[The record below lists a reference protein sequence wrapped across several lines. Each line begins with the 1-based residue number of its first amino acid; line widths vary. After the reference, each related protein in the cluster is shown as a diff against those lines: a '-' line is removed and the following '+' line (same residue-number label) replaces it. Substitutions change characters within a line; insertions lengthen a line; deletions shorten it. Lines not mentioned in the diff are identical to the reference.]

1 MKAKQIT
8 TYHVK
13 GEAKTWEKALAP
25 EDESKS
31 VKMIESNVINLY
43 PDFEFQTIE
52 GFGGAMT
59 ESSAYLLSRMDE
71 ETQNQALQD
80 IFGPDGLHARFVRVP
95 IDSCDYSL
103 EEYQAVAD
111 PIADPDLATFSID
124 RDRKY
129 VLPMLKKAIEISAEP
144 ISVLMS
150 PWSPPYRGKLRRRSQ
165 RMMLLFTVQWEC
177 RFRKRFRR
185 ETTAAA

>member
-25 EDESKS
+25 EDESKN

-43 PDFEFQTIE
+43 PDFAFQTIE

-111 PIADPDLATFSID
+111 PIADPDLATF
-124 RDRKY
+124 
-129 VLPMLKKAIEISAEP
+129 
-144 ISVLMS
+144 
-150 PWSPPYRGKLRRRSQ
+150 
-165 RMMLLFTVQWEC
+165 
-177 RFRKRFRR
+177 
-185 ETTAAA
+185 

>member
-25 EDESKS
+25 EDESKN

-43 PDFEFQTIE
+43 PDFAFQTIE

-111 PIADPDLATFSID
+111 PDRRPGSGNLLDRPRPQICPSDAEKSHRNFRRADQCSDEPVVSAVSVENCTE
-124 RDRKY
+124 DRK
-129 VLPMLKKAIEISAEP
+129 E
-144 ISVLMS
+144 
-150 PWSPPYRGKLRRRSQ
+150 
-165 RMMLLFTVQWEC
+165 
-177 RFRKRFRR
+177 
-185 ETTAAA
+185 